1 MGGEHKHKVDFE
13 WGPNRSTTTTLSAA
27 STTTTLTA
35 TSSTAAVTITITT
48 IAPIAQIEN
57 AARIVA
63 DVVVVVPAAAKMM
76 MTEVFMTAPVQRE
89 ATTCPTEVVAVVL
102 FGEFAAFEL
111 AVVVMVVVTPA
122 AVMVMMVAPAVM
134 TPLAIDAIA
143 SEVTLVQ
150 FAVAVHIKV
159 SGMAASEIERT
170 AVTEEH
176 VVTTVIALLV
186 IVSVHHDGEQHTT
199 ARQQHQIR

>member
-111 AVVVMVVVTPA
+111 AMVVMMMTPA